1 MKFKDIK
8 ISVRLA
14 ACFAILIGVMCLI
27 TGVGMQS
34 LNSISKA
41 SRMVVEDRYVKISL
55 VMEIRENVNSA
66 ARNLRNALLARNPE
80 EATRYLDRGAANT
93 AKTTQALADVDKM
106 VNTARGKELMKSIND
121 ARAAYNT
128 RRDKLRELIR
138 QQKKEEATEVLF
150 TEVIPAQDRYFEVLN
165 EFAVFQKSLMDDSVV
180 ESQNTTSSAIALMLE
195 LSGVAII
202 LCVIAAWLVTRSI
215 TRPLNEAVNVARA
228 VAQGDLT
235 VQIADTSKDETGM
248 LLASLKTMNQNLH
261 RIVSEVRTGT
271 DTINTASSEIAT
283 GNLDLSSRTEEQAGA
298 LEETASAMEELT
310 STVKQ
315 NADNARQANQLAATA
330 SEVAV
335 QGGSVVGQVVQ
346 TMGEIN
352 DASRKIVDIISV
364 IDGIAFQTNILALN
378 AAVEAARAGEQGRG
392 FAVVASE
399 VRTLA
404 QRSASAAKEI
414 KALIDDSVARV
425 DNGSRL
431 VEQAGSTMSEVVA
444 SVRRVTDVVAE
455 ISAASHEQSDGI
467 EQINQAIVQMDEVTQ
482 QNAALVEQAAAAA
495 QSLQE
500 QSVRLSETVGVFK
513 LSSNDA
519 PRAQATRKPLAPRP
533 ATTARPAAKTG
544 QAAAPAATSPAAA
557 TAPTATPPALP
568 AASTKASN
576 KASAK
581 AGSKAMTADDGDW
594 EQF

>member
-1 MKFKDIK
+1 MNIKNIK
-8 ISVRLA
+8 ISTRLA
-14 ACFAILIGVMCLI
+14 VCFAVLIAVMCLI

-41 SRMVVEDRYVKISL
+41 SNIVVEDRYAKIAL
-55 VMEIRENVNSA
+55 AGEIRDNVNAA
-66 ARNLRNALLARNPE
+66 ARNLRNALLGRNLE
-80 EATRYLDRGAANT
+80 EATRYLDRSAAASART
-93 AKTTQALADVDKM
+93 TEAMAKIEKLLSTQQGQDLFKAIV
-106 VNTARGKELMKSIND
+106 E
-121 ARAAYNT
+121 ARAAYNGP
-128 RRDKLRELIR
+128 RDKLRELIKQ
-138 QQKKEEATEVLF
+138 QQKEVGIEHLF
-150 TEVIPAQDRYFEVLN
+150 TAVIPAQDKYFQVLDQ
-165 EFAVFQKSLMDDSVV
+165 FVALQKSLMKQSVV
-180 ESQNTTSSAIALMLE
+180 ETTQTTTSAIALMLS
-195 LSGVAII
+195 LSCIAIV
-202 LCVIAAWLVTRSI
+202 LCIIAAWWVTRSI
-215 TRPLNEAVNVARA
+215 TRPLNEAVDVASA

-235 VQIADTSKDETGM
+235 IQIGETTRDETGK
-248 LLASLKTMNQNLH
+248 LLASLKAMNQNLH
-261 RIVSEVRTGT
+261 RIVSEVRSGS
-271 DTINTASSEIAT
+271 DTINTASSEIAS

-315 NADNARQANQLAATA
+315 NADNARQANSLAATA
-330 SEVAV
+330 SDVAV

-352 DASRKIVDIISV
+352 EASRKIVDIISV

-414 KALIDDSVARV
+414 KALIDDSVSRV

-431 VEQAGSTMSEVVA
+431 VEQAGATMSEVVA

-455 ISAASHEQSDGI
+455 ISAASNEQSDGI
-467 EQINQAIVQMDEVTQ
+467 EQINHAIVQMDEVTQ

-500 QSVRLSETVGVFK
+500 QSGRLVETVSIFK
-513 LSSNDA
+513 LSSHET
-519 PRAQATRKPLAPRP
+519 PRAQPARKPVPPKASSKPV
-533 ATTARPAAKTG
+533 
-544 QAAAPAATSPAAA
+544 AAAPAAPAAPA
-557 TAPTATPPALP
+557 KAAVAASAPAPKALP
-568 AASTKASN
+568 AKPAAS
-576 KASAK
+576 ASAK
-581 AGSKAMTADDGDW
+581 AGSKAMAADDGDW

>member
-1 MKFKDIK
+1 MNIKNIK

-14 ACFAILIGVMCLI
+14 SCFGILVAVMCLI

-34 LNSISKA
+34 LHSISNA
-41 SRMVVEDRYVKISL
+41 SRVVVEDRYVKIAL

-66 ARNLRNALLARNPE
+66 ARNLRNALLGRNPE
-80 EATRYLDRGAANT
+80 ESKRYLDRGAANS
-93 AKTTQALADVDKM
+93 ASTTEAMNRIEKM
-106 VNTARGKELMKSIND
+106 ITNARGKELFKAIQD
-121 ARAAYNT
+121 ARAAYSPS
-128 RRDKLRELIR
+128 RDKLRELIS

-150 TEVIPAQDRYFEVLN
+150 NEVIPKQDRYFEVLDN
-165 EFAVFQKSLMDDSVV
+165 FVAFQKTLMQESVV
-180 ESQNTTSSAIALMLE
+180 EGQQTSDSAIALMLE
-195 LSGVAII
+195 LSAVAIL
-202 LCVIAAWLVTRSI
+202 LCVLAAWWVTRSI
-215 TRPLNEAVNVARA
+215 TRPLNEAVDVASA

-235 VQIADTSKDETGM
+235 IQIGETTRDETGK
-248 LLASLKTMNQNLH
+248 LLASLKAMNQNLH
-261 RIVSEVRTGT
+261 RIVSEVRTGS
-271 DTINTASSEIAT
+271 DTINTASSEIAS

-315 NADNARQANQLAATA
+315 NADNARQANSLAATA

-352 DASRKIVDIISV
+352 EASRKIVDIISV

-414 KALIDDSVARV
+414 KALIDDSVSRV

-431 VEQAGSTMSEVVA
+431 VEQAGATMSEVVA

-467 EQINQAIVQMDEVTQ
+467 EQINHAIVQMDEVTQ

-500 QSVRLSETVGVFK
+500 QSGRLVETVSIFK
-513 LSSNDA
+513 LSSHET
-519 PRAQATRKPLAPRP
+519 PRAQPARKPAPPKP
-533 ATTARPAAKTG
+533 ASKPA
-544 QAAAPAATSPAAA
+544 AAAPAAPAAPA
-557 TAPTATPPALP
+557 RAAVAAPAPAPKALP
-568 AASTKASN
+568 AKPAAS
-576 KASAK
+576 ASAK
-581 AGSKAMTADDGDW
+581 AGSKAMAADDGDW